1 MYIYIY
7 MYVNIHILYE
17 HKSDTVTACDLYI
30 PFFIQTVGLHK
41 L

>member
-7 MYVNIHILYE
+7 KYTYIYYE

-30 PFFIQTVGLHK
+30 HFIIQTSGLHK